1 LKDREKWS
9 SKNKKRNFIQE
20 SESMRVLLISA
31 NTEQINMPVL
41 PLGLAY
47 VAAAAD
53 RQGHTVKIDTQKAL
67 QEAIDGF
74 NPEIIGISVRNID
87 DQNMENPRFLLD
99 SIKEVVT
106 NCRKFSDATIVL
118 GGAGYS
124 IFPQATLDFLKADMG
139 IQGEGESAF
148 LTLLER
154 LHDKKVFSEIPGL
167 YIPGQTSRSESGYI
181 KNLNNITLP
190 LPDVHLSLP
199 STLKDREI
207 WIPFQSRRGCSL
219 DCSYCSTATIEGQI
233 IRKHD
238 PKKVVEAI
246 TKYTEVG
253 LDHFFFVDNTF
264 NLPRAYANTL
274 CEQLIS
280 SKLKIIWRCILYPWK
295 VDDEL
300 IEKMAKAG
308 CKDVSLGFET
318 GSEKILTKMNK
329 KYSPAD
335 VRQISERLK
344 KFGIGRM
351 GFLLFGGPGETKETV
366 NESLEFA
373 DSLDLEA
380 MKITIGI
387 RIYPHT
393 SLQKTAIKE
402 GLISAD
408 DNLLMPKFYIVKGLE
423 GWLLIKNSNFKTL
436 NI

>member
-1 LKDREKWS
+1 MK
-9 SKNKKRNFIQE
+9 I
-20 SESMRVLLISA
+20 LLISA

-53 RQGHTVKIDTQKAL
+53 SQGHTVKMINLMMQTDTQKAL
-67 QEAIDGF
+67 HEAIDEF

-87 DQNMENPRFLLD
+87 DQNMENPRFLLEPLKD
-99 SIKEVVT
+99 VVT
-106 NCRKFSDATIVL
+106 NCRKYSDATIVL

-124 IFPQATLDFLKADMG
+124 IFPQATLDFLEADIG

-148 LTLLER
+148 LNLLKR
-154 LHDKKVFSEIPGL
+154 LGDKKNLSEIPGL
-167 YIPGQTSRSESGYI
+167 YLPGQTSRSEWGYI
-181 KNLNNITLP
+181 KSLSDITLP
-190 LPDVHLSLP
+190 LPDVHLSTP
-199 STLKDREI
+199 STLKDQEI
-207 WIPFQSRRGCSL
+207 WIPFQSRRGCPL
-219 DCSYCSTATIEGQI
+219 DCSYCSTATIEGRI

-238 PKKVVEAI
+238 PKKVVDAI
-246 TKYTEVG
+246 SRYAEVG

-264 NLPRAYANTL
+264 NLPSAYANTL

-280 SKLKIIWRCILYPWK
+280 SRMNVTWRCILYPWK

-300 IEKMAKAG
+300 VEKMAMAG
-308 CKDVSLGFET
+308 CREVSLGFES
-318 GSEKILTKMNK
+318 GSKKILANMNK
-329 KYSPAD
+329 KYLPTD

-351 GFLLFGGPGETKETV
+351 GFLLFGSPGENKETAR
-366 NESLEFA
+366 ESLEFA

-393 SLQKTAIKE
+393 SLQQTAIKE
-402 GLISAD
+402 GLVTAD
-408 DNLLMPKFYIVKGLE
+408 DNLLIPKFFIAKGLE
-423 GWLLIKNSNFKTL
+423 GWLRETVKVWMETRPNWVM
-436 NI
+436 

>member
-1 LKDREKWS
+1 
-9 SKNKKRNFIQE
+9 
-20 SESMRVLLISA
+20 MRVLLISA

-41 PLGLAY
+41 PLGLAC

-53 RQGHTVKIDTQKAL
+53 GQGHTVKMLNLMMQTDTQKAL
-67 QEAIDGF
+67 HEAIADF

-87 DQNMENPRFLLD
+87 DQNMENPRFLLEAVKD
-99 SIKEVVT
+99 VVI
-106 NCRKFSDATIVL
+106 NCRKYSDATIVL

-124 IFPQATLDFLKADMG
+124 IFPQATLDFLDADIG

-148 LTLLER
+148 LTLLNR
-154 LHDKKVFSEIPGL
+154 LHDKKNLSEIPGL
-167 YIPGQTSRSESGYI
+167 YLPGQKSQRESEYI
-181 KNLNNITLP
+181 KSLADIPLP
-190 LPDVHLSLP
+190 LPDVHLSTP
-199 STLKDREI
+199 STLKDQEI
-207 WIPFQSRRGCSL
+207 WIPFQSRRGCPL
-219 DCSYCSTATIEGQI
+219 DCSYCSTATIEGRI

-238 PKKVVEAI
+238 PKKVVETISRYA
-246 TKYTEVG
+246 EVG

-264 NLPRAYANTL
+264 NLPSAYANTL

-280 SKLKIIWRCILYPWK
+280 SKLKITWRCILYPWK

-300 IEKMAKAG
+300 VEKMAKAG
-308 CKDVSLGFET
+308 CREVSLGFES
-318 GSEKILTKMNK
+318 GSEKILAKMNK
-329 KYSPAD
+329 KYLPAD

-351 GFLLFGGPGETKETV
+351 GFLLFGGPDETKETA

-393 SLQKTAIKE
+393 SLQQTAIKE
-402 GLISAD
+402 GLITAD
-408 DNLLMPKFYIVKGLE
+408 DNLLIPKFYIAKGLE
-423 GWLLIKNSNFKTL
+423 GWLRETVKAWMEIRPHWVM
-436 NI
+436 